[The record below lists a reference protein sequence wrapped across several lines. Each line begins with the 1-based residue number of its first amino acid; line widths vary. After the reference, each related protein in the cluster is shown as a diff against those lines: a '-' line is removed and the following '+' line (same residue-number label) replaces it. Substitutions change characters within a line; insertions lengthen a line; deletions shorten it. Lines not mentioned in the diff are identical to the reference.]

1 MPISVGMTIE
11 PPRSSPER
19 PIARRSR
26 PSRIAPLDGLDARP
40 AGLGRRVV
48 AGLIDAAILSI
59 GLPIFAYIAVL
70 QVAIIAML
78 ILGVSGASV
87 DGLSIFLLAV
97 ISTVL
102 LFGVLPIV
110 YGSVSAASSRQ
121 ATPGK
126 MIMELAVVRA
136 STGEALSPGRAVLR
150 AVSFWL
156 PVYGAL
162 IVLSSAAVLGAILA
176 VLLSVAIMLGV
187 AISRDDRRSIH
198 DLVADSSVIADPRR
212 VPAQMSADEPA
223 PR

>member
-1 MPISVGMTIE
+1 MMTE
-11 PPRSSPER
+11 PPRSSPEG

-26 PSRIAPLDGLDARP
+26 PSRITPLDGLDARP

-48 AGLIDAAILSI
+48 AGLIDAMILI
-59 GLPIFAYIAVL
+59 VGLLTFAYLAAL
-70 QVAIIAML
+70 QVAFIVML

-87 DGLSIFLLAV
+87 DGLSVFLLV
-97 ISTVL
+97 IISTAL

-110 YGSVSAASSRQ
+110 YASVSTASSRQ

-126 MIMELAVVRA
+126 VIMNLAVVRS
-136 STGEALSPGRAVLR
+136 STGEALSPGSAVLR

-162 IVLSSAAVLGAILA
+162 IILSSAAVPGAILA
-176 VLLSVAIMLGV
+176 VLLSVAILLGV
-187 AISRDDRRSIH
+187 AISRVDRRSIH
-198 DLVADSSVIADPRR
+198 DLVADTRVIADPRR
-212 VPAQMSADEPA
+212 VPAQMSVGEPA